1 MNPLYL
7 LTAAVTVLSNKIRIF
22 LACFVKASAAH
33 TTITVLQMVGGLRYL
48 PNGLM
53 PFVKNRIT
61 QHGLDITRA
70 PNQSTAPEPWATLSS
85 RTGLQELS

>member
-1 MNPLYL
+1 M
-7 LTAAVTVLSNKIRIF
+7 VS
-22 LACFVKASAAH
+22 
-33 TTITVLQMVGGLRYL
+33 QMVWGLRYL
-48 PNGLM
+48 HGLM

-85 RTGLQELS
+85 RTELQELS